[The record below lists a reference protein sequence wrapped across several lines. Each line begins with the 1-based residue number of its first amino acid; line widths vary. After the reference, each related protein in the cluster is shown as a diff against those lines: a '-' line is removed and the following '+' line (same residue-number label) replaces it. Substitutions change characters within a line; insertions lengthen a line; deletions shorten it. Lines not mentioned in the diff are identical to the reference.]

1 VGATTEGTNH
11 QVALRPSRIKSEYL
25 VLLAVSRMQS
35 VIKFKGPLLLLTII
49 LAVIGLIVTISIWLA
64 KTEGGV
70 SFTATPLTL
79 TNATSQPG
87 ILAQQS
93 TSLNWLDPTSGRTIK
108 KIAAEGLNDI
118 STLSYD
124 LDINQRAT
132 AKVSSDGKYLALASS
147 ITTVLYGY
155 PYSKKDAE
163 EPATITI
170 INLESGE
177 AQTVVKFD
185 QKTALIDIAWDFSTP
200 DVIGFATISK
210 TSLNNR
216 YDILPMEMFYSGS
229 GSSSYKFHL
238 TRLNLRDG
246 KVKTTNYELRNGS
259 YPPLLMGLNQ
269 SKFFLIDNSLTS
281 VSNEGAI
288 SQESA
293 AVQSNS
299 YYNSANFGNLSTNND
314 HSIVALT
321 TQDNKIIVYWLKTG
335 QKQELNLAKTG
346 GADQVTSLAVSK
358 DGTEIAFVSQTRA
371 SSYSNFDNQPDYY
384 SSLNTLWYYNLDT
397 GKSQKMTSWT
407 DTPDF
412 GGKSIQA
419 DLVSRSLVFS
429 LDGKRLAAMLPKNDS
444 TSPLAQSEL
453 KIFTI
458 GTNSLPA
465 SFDLGATSTRLIRW
479 Q

>member
-1 VGATTEGTNH
+1 
-11 QVALRPSRIKSEYL
+11 
-25 VLLAVSRMQS
+25 MQS

-269 SKFFLIDNSLTS
+269 
-281 VSNEGAI
+281 
-288 SQESA
+288 
-293 AVQSNS
+293 
-299 YYNSANFGNLSTNND
+299 
-314 HSIVALT
+314 
-321 TQDNKIIVYWLKTG
+321 
-335 QKQELNLAKTG
+335 
-346 GADQVTSLAVSK
+346 QVL
-358 DGTEIAFVSQTRA
+358 
-371 SSYSNFDNQPDYY
+371 
-384 SSLNTLWYYNLDT
+384 LD
-397 GKSQKMTSWT
+397 
-407 DTPDF
+407 
-412 GGKSIQA
+412 
-419 DLVSRSLVFS
+419 R
-429 LDGKRLAAMLPKNDS
+429 
-444 TSPLAQSEL
+444 
-453 KIFTI
+453 
-458 GTNSLPA
+458 
-465 SFDLGATSTRLIRW
+465 
-479 Q
+479 